1 MIVCVSGAVFITG
14 CGELSGM
21 ETAAGT
27 EAAASEMTAE
37 TVSESQEEEK
47 AVQEEKPRLVE
58 NEEEKVSPDR
68 ALVKANRKAPGL
80 RQTIRDLSVNSIIWS
95 SLMPSL
101 LLCFQ
106 GQKKSIVLDNPGL
119 K

>member
-1 MIVCVSGAVFITG
+1 MRKISKLLARLMIVCVSGAVFITG

-58 NEEEKVSPDR
+58 NDEEEETPDR
-68 ALVKANRKAPGL
+68 ALVKANQVQNTGDEVIYPVSKSKANEKERL
-80 RQTIRDLSVNSIIWS
+80 FR
-95 SLMPSL
+95 
-101 LLCFQ
+101 LCLY
-106 GQKKSIVLDNPGL
+106 GRV
-119 K
+119 